1 MSKNLVMFFVFG
13 GPQEDII
20 YSVVGDTAFED
31 MPDFIVSE
39 DVTGVNAGTLLFC
52 QPVLL

>member
-1 MSKNLVMFFVFG
+1 MNLVMFCFF